1 MHRILVTGGAGFI
14 GSHTCDRL
22 LERGYEVRVFDALQ
36 ARVHP
41 HGWPAYLPQEVEK
54 IVGDV
59 RDADALGKA
68 LDGVDGVVHLAAYQ
82 DYMPDFSTYFAVN
95 TVSTALLFELI
106 VARRL
111 PVRKI
116 VLASSQSVYGE
127 GRYRCAEHEVV
138 HPPSRT
144 EAQLAQRQ
152 WELSCPACGGC
163 LEPLPL
169 VEDDSLH
176 PHTAYGISKYAL
188 ELAALNLGRRYEI
201 PVTNMR
207 YSIVQGTR
215 NSFYNAYSGVA
226 RIFTL
231 RLLHDRPPV
240 VYEDGRQQRDY
251 VFVGDVARA
260 NVLALEEDAAD
271 FQSYNVAGQRMT
283 TVLEVAE
290 LLSRL
295 CGKPEIAA
303 QVSGEY
309 RFGDT
314 RHTVSSWEAIGRL
327 GWRPEAVLE
336 DFLGDYVEW
345 VRQQPNLADF
355 YARSEKTMR
364 SAGVIRQA
372 TADAPE
378 PGAAS

>member
-106 VARRL
+106 VRHHL
-111 PVRKI
+111 PVRK
-116 VLASSQSVYGE
+116 VVSASSQSVYGE
-127 GRYRCAEHEVV
+127 GRYHCPACDVIY
-138 HPPSRT
+138 PSARP
-144 EAQLAQRQ
+144 EAQLARAD
-152 WELSCPACGGC
+152 WEIRCPACQDTAS
-163 LEPLPL
+163 PLPL
-169 VEDDSLH
+169 VEDGPVH
-176 PHTAYGISKYAL
+176 PHTAYGISKRAL
-188 ELAALNLGRRYEI
+188 EMAALSLGRKYDV
-201 PVTNMR
+201 PVTQMR

-226 RIFTL
+226 RIFAL
-231 RLLHDRPPV
+231 RLLHGQAPI

-251 VFVGDVARA
+251 VSVHDVARA
-260 NVLALEEDAAD
+260 NLLALEDKRAD
-271 FQSYNVAGQRMT
+271 FRNFNVAGQKTT
-283 TVLEVAE
+283 TVLEIAD
-290 LLSRL
+290 LLCRL
-295 CGKPEIAA
+295 CGRQDVAP

-309 RFGDT
+309 RFGDA
-314 RHTVSSWEAIGRL
+314 RHTVSSWTALGEL
-327 GWRPEAVLE
+327 GWRPERAIE
-336 DFLGDYVEW
+336 EFLAEYVEW
-345 VRQQPNLADF
+345 VRKQPDLEDY
-355 YARSEKTMR
+355 YARSQRVMR
-364 SAGVIRQA
+364 QAGVIRRA
-372 TADAPE
+372 EDGSAADS
-378 PGAAS
+378 GA